1 MNVTPRAGPRTE
13 LSIRV
18 WTLVAGVALVAGGKW
33 LSTPKVGYLAFII
46 AATVATLGIALLWG
60 QGARRWAVASAA
72 ALGAFAVV
80 ATSSQRDLTR
90 IDTDWPAYRA
100 LVVERGRAEF
110 QREIAQSLVELQS
123 KARLAL
129 DAPANAPDAFASF
142 RTMMTG
148 DPEQGIVLY
157 DRGLPF
163 AWGGRLVVAPDS
175 ARGGV
180 GALHTP
186 FYTVLYAVMT
196 RGSRQAVAT
205 AVAYAEPPGD
215 QIVPAIGNR
224 IAREQ
229 GLHAFDV
236 TARGDGSSPDAFVVL
251 SPNRTDTLLVAHTV
265 APGEAEARFTTLVR
279 VRLVGTI
286 FLAIAFTFFLIALWR
301 RQRSLL
307 GRLMPLAVA
316 LGLLALVPLNSF
328 SGSGVLFDPTVYYAE
343 VGGPFTASVGAL
355 GAAAI
360 IVLLALLLTLRRG
373 IRLPRPWL
381 AIPIVIAIL
390 AASPPLLRALGAG
403 VAPPPSGVAA
413 QLWLGWEIAL
423 FLTASTVFIGVAA
436 VASAGLGPRR
446 FFPPWVAPVLATLT
460 AAIAPL
466 VLQAPG
472 TWPTWYRVL
481 WTAVIATLA
490 LTCAHRRTV
499 LVAGSVAALV
509 ATTLTWGAGVRGR
522 ATLADRDVAGL
533 ATVDPDI
540 VSVLQRLGGDL
551 YNSAPARTEAEL
563 AKRYMRSDLVGSG
576 YPVDLM
582 SWTPEGLP
590 VAEVTLDQLTPP
602 IRAVGEIASNAR
614 ASGVTQVQSVLG
626 VPGMFVVLAVPHA
639 DSSVTTVVV
648 APRTRL
654 IATDPFAPLLGLED
668 RETGEPP
675 YSVAL
680 IERQPGENLEI
691 SGTRWYRDENE
702 MHGDHVVRT
711 SLGPMRAHIEIEL
724 RSLGVLL
731 QRGALAVMLD
741 LVLLFALW
749 MIAALPE
756 GRMLNRMRVGVRRW
770 GTSYRSRLTVVLF
783 AFFVIP
789 ALAFALWSYERLRT
803 EDRQSRDLVL
813 REALRGIST
822 DEEARRGASLV
833 GHTDIPLLL
842 YRNGEL
848 SGASQPLFDA
858 LAPMGAYLPPSAYAS
873 LSAGH
878 EVYASLMEQVADG
891 PALFGFRVS
900 MSGTGERYV
909 IGAPARGTEAM
920 LDQRRGDLAVLV
932 ACATVLGALAALA
945 LSQVASRSLAEPI
958 GALRVAALAIARG
971 EREPPLAARAPDEFQ
986 PVFSAFRRMA
996 ADLGESRAALESAQ
1010 RRTAAILRNV
1020 ASGVVALDANDVIT
1034 LANPRAETMLGRPLP
1049 PGLTVEGLGSET
1061 AQRLRAFAEGEG
1073 EETEFELTAHGR
1085 QLQARLTRLTA
1096 GRGGTV
1102 LTLDDITELARAQR
1116 VLAWGEMARQ
1126 VAHEIKN
1133 PLTPIRLGVQHLKRA
1148 HADARADFDTIL
1160 ETNAERILA
1169 EIDRLDEIARGFSRY
1184 GMGPSELQTAEPLN
1198 VSAIVRDVVELE
1210 KLGEGS
1216 VDWRTNGID
1225 GAVTAYA
1232 REDELREVMLNL
1244 LENARIAGATWVDVR
1259 VDGGGDRVAIAVR
1272 DNGSGIP
1279 ASVQARLFEPHF
1291 STRTRGSGLGLAIS
1305 RRLVESWGGEIAVAS
1320 VEGEGTT
1327 VRIVLRTGAQGLS

>member
-1 MNVTPRAGPRTE
+1 MSVTPRAAHGTGVTTR
-13 LSIRV
+13 L
-18 WTLVAGVALVAGGKW
+18 WTLVAGVTLVAGGWW
-33 LSTPKVGYLAFII
+33 LRTPSVGYLAFTI
-46 AATVATLGIALLWG
+46 AATVASLVLALL
-60 QGARRWAVASAA
+60 QRRGARAWAAASAVVLA
-72 ALGAFAVV
+72 AFAVL
-80 ATSSQRDLTR
+80 ASTSQRDLTR
-90 IDTDWPAYRA
+90 IDSDWPVYRA
-100 LVVERGRAEF
+100 QIVERGGVEF
-110 QREIAQSLVELQS
+110 RREIARSLIELQS
-123 KARLAL
+123 KATRAL
-129 DAPANAPDAFASF
+129 DAPADLQRAFASF
-142 RTMMTG
+142 RDLTSKA
-148 DPEQGIVLY
+148 PEQGIVLY
-157 DRGLPF
+157 DHNEPF
-163 AWGGRLVVAPDS
+163 AWGGRLVVPPDS
-175 ARGGV
+175 ARGPV

-196 RGSRQAVAT
+196 RGSRRAVAT
-205 AVAYAEPPGD
+205 SVAYAEPPAD
-215 QIVPAIGNR
+215 QLVPAIGNR
-224 IAREQ
+224 IATDL
-229 GLHAFDV
+229 GLHAFDI
-236 TARGDGSSPDAFVVL
+236 TATAKGANVGAFVFFAGA
-251 SPNRTDTLLVAHTV
+251 DTLLVAHAV
-265 APGEAEARFTTLVR
+265 APGEEEARLNALVR
-279 VRLVGTI
+279 VRITGTI
-286 FLAIAFTFFLIALWR
+286 LLAIAFAFYLVASWR
-301 RQRSLL
+301 RRRSLL
-307 GRLMPLAVA
+307 GRLAPLAVA
-316 LGLLALVPLNSF
+316 LALLALIPLNAF
-328 SGSGVLFDPTVYYAE
+328 SSNGVFFDPTVYYAE

-355 GAAAI
+355 GAAAA
-360 IVLLALLLTLRRG
+360 IVLLALLLSLRRG
-373 IRLPRPWL
+373 VRLTRRWI
-381 AIPIVIAIL
+381 AIPIVLAIL
-390 AASPPLLRALGAG
+390 ALSRPLLRALGAG
-403 VAPPPSGVAA
+403 VSPPPSGVAVE
-413 QLWLGWEIAL
+413 LWLGWEIAL
-423 FLTASTVFIGVAA
+423 FLAVASLFIGMAA
-436 VASAGLGPRR
+436 IGSAGLGPRR
-446 FFPPWVAPVLATLT
+446 GLPPWVAPVFATLT

-466 VLQAPG
+466 VLHAPG
-472 TWPTWYRVL
+472 TWPSWYRGVWIL
-481 WTAVIATLA
+481 AVATLA
-490 LTCAHRRTV
+490 LTRSHRRVV
-499 LVAGSVAALV
+499 LVAGAVAAIV

-533 ATVDPDI
+533 ASVDPDI
-540 VSVLQRLGGDL
+540 VSVLQRIGGDL
-551 YNSAPARTEAEL
+551 RATPVARTEAEL

-590 VAEVTLDQLTPP
+590 TAEVTLDQLTPP
-602 IRAVGEIASNAR
+602 VRSIGEVAADAR
-614 ASGVTQVQSVLG
+614 ASGATQLQSVLG
-626 VPGMFVVLAVPHA
+626 VPGMFIVLAVPYP

-654 IATDPFAPLLGLED
+654 IGTDPFAPLLGLED

-675 YSVAL
+675 YSVVL
-680 IERQPGENLEI
+680 VEEQPGDSLP
-691 SGTRWYRDENE
+691 STSTRWYRDANE

-724 RSLGVLL
+724 RSLGILL

-741 LVLLFALW
+741 LVILFALW
-749 MIAALPE
+749 MVAALPD
-756 GRMLNRMRVGVRRW
+756 GRVMKRLRVGVRRW
-770 GTSYRSRLTVVLF
+770 GTSYRSRLSIVLF

-789 ALAFALWSYERLRT
+789 ALVFALWSYERLRT

-858 LAPMGAYLPPSAYAS
+858 LAPMGAYLPPSSY
-873 LSAGH
+873 LTLRAGR
-878 EVYASLMEQVADG
+878 EVYASLMEEVAAG

-900 MSGTGERYV
+900 MSDAGETYV

-920 LDQRRGDLAVLV
+920 LDQRRHDLAVLV
-932 ACATVLGALAALA
+932 ACATVLGALAALW
-945 LSQVASRSLAEPI
+945 LSRVASRSLAEPI

-1020 ASGVVALDANDVIT
+1020 ASGVVALDANDAVT
-1034 LANPRAETMLGRPLP
+1034 LANPRAEMMLGLSLP
-1049 PGLTVEGLGSET
+1049 PGLAADGLGAET
-1061 AQRLRAFAEGEG
+1061 ARRLRDFANSAM
-1073 EETEFELTAHGR
+1073 EEEEFELTVHGR
-1085 QLQARLTRLTA
+1085 QLQARLTRLAA
-1096 GRGGTV
+1096 GRGGAV

-1148 HADARADFDTIL
+1148 HADKRADFDTIL

-1169 EIDRLDEIARGFSRY
+1169 EIGRLDEIARGFSRY
-1184 GMGPSELQTAEPLN
+1184 GMGPSELETAEPLN

-1210 KLGEGS
+1210 RLGEGG
-1216 VDWRTNGID
+1216 VDWRTAGISD
-1225 GAVTAYA
+1225 AVMAYA

-1244 LENARIAGATWVDVR
+1244 LENARIAGATWVEVR
-1259 VDGGGDRVAIAVR
+1259 VDGGAERVAIAVR
-1272 DNGSGIP
+1272 DDGSGIP

-1327 VRIVLRTGAQGLS
+1327 VRIVLRESPSRLS